1 MMKMMVCVG
10 DQCIFTFNLRSWEKQ
25 YFISMQIT
33 RQKDLKKKASESF
46 YCFLVFLVTLYMHQ
60 LYFKVWYL
68 VACNIYGINYQINL
82 KNNRL
87 LFAPWYIYIP
97 LIYDAWPAYFDINV
111 STHFL
116 LGKFNDAMSR
126 QPRKSLFFWNDNI
139 EENGCLANVHMYI
152 HVPSDEL
159 K

>member
-1 MMKMMVCVG
+1 MMKMMMVCVG

-46 YCFLVFLVTLYMHQ
+46 YCFLVFLVPLYMHQ
-60 LYFKVWYL
+60 LYFKVWYP
-68 VACNIYGINYQINL
+68 VACKIYEI
-82 KNNRL
+82 
-87 LFAPWYIYIP
+87 YIYLYIP

>member
-10 DQCIFTFNLRSWEKQ
+10 DQCISTFNLRSWEKQ

-33 RQKDLKKKASESF
+33 RRKDLKKKASVSF

-60 LYFKVWYL
+60 LYFKVWYP
-68 VACNIYGINYQINL
+68 VACKIYEI
-82 KNNRL
+82 
-87 LFAPWYIYIP
+87 FIYIP